1 MSPSLDPP
9 AGHSMKSRTFLPLST
24 CTITRV
30 SSSHTVTVCWRLYT
44 RSFRGQTQVIQRS
57 TYCIGESHHK
67 ITIGSKSCLH
77 QIDSCTYKMRCVAEQ
92 HEYSPF
98 SVACWNNSPSSS
110 SSPPAYHIPTP
121 LPSSPWNKKQVNDQL
136 HTLLVDKKK
145 ATLSEKTRHPMPNA
159 VISNVCLCFTLI
171 N

>member
-121 LPSSPWNKKQVNDQL
+121 HTRCCTAPCSAALPSSYEQ
-136 HTLLVDKKK
+136 
-145 ATLSEKTRHPMPNA
+145 EKTEKLGMALFWILGIIHM
-159 VISNVCLCFTLI
+159 
-171 N
+171 